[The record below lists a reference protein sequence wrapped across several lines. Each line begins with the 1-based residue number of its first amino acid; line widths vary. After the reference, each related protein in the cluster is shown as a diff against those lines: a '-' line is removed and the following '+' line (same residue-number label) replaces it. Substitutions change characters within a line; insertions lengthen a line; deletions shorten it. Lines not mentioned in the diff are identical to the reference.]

1 MEQFSVKVFI
11 RLRPSVLDPAGEAIK
26 SASNKLGVE
35 GIKSLRIGKMIEVK
49 IESETEKDV
58 REKIDLLCDRLF
70 ANTVIE
76 DYEYSIETI

>member
-1 MEQFSVKVFI
+1 LDHFSVKVFV
-11 RLRPSVLDPAGEAIK
+11 RLRPSVLDPAGEATK
-26 SASNKLGVE
+26 SASIKLGAL

-49 IESETEKDV
+49 IEGNGEKEV

-76 DYEYSIETI
+76 DYEYSLE

>member
-1 MEQFSVKVFI
+1 MDQFSVKVFI
-11 RLRPSVLDPAGEAIK
+11 RLRPSVLDPAGEATK

-49 IESETEKDV
+49 IESETENEV

>member
-1 MEQFSVKVFI
+1 MNQFSVKVFI
-11 RLRPSVLDPAGEAIK
+11 RLRPSVLDPAGEATK

-49 IESETEKDV
+49 IESETENEV